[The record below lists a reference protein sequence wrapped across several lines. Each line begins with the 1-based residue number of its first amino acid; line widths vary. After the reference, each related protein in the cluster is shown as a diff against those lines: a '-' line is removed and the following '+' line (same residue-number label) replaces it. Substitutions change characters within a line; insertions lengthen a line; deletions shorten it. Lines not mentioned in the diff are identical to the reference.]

1 MESIILLPQ
10 LTPSEFLPIFV
21 SATMVLVFGVAYA
34 GTVTL
39 SKMGYLHKRWVLL
52 GYIFWASQTY
62 MLYKL
67 SVLIHS
73 SPFTSKVL
81 MVTMIAY
88 LFVPH
93 LYFQLISES
102 EARYEDIES

>member
-1 MESIILLPQ
+1 MESIIYLPQ

-21 SATMVLVFGVAYA
+21 SATMVLVFGVLYA
-34 GTVTL
+34 GSITL
-39 SKMGYLHKRWVLL
+39 SKMGFLHKRWALL
-52 GYIFWASQTY
+52 GYVFWASQTY

-81 MVTMIAY
+81 IVTMIAY

-93 LYFQLISES
+93 LYFHLVSES
-102 EARYEDIES
+102 EARYEDTEQ